1 MLGRWIKSWRGK
13 KRELSLDEWEA
24 LCLKLQKELKLNFDL
39 CNRAYFELEMNGE
52 RIDVWIK
59 REGNKVIIRTF

>member
-1 MLGRWIKSWRGK
+1 MLGRWIKSWKGK

-39 CNRAYFELEMNGE
+39 CNRAYFELEVNGE
-52 RIDVWIK
+52 SVDVWIK